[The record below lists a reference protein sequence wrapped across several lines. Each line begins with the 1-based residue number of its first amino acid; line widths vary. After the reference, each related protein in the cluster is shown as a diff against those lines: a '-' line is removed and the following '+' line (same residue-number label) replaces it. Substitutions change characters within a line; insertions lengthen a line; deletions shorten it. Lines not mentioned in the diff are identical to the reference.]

1 MVHRHP
7 KQDDAIGVN
16 FDAMANDLT
25 LWNFVLLLIRIIF
38 SVHGTGIR
46 YSPESIPKIRR
57 EESDHRQ
64 GMAESPLE
72 HWQYVKQLKTEASD
86 QLRAYFKGTLKDFSL
101 PLDLDGTPFQL
112 KVWNAL
118 QKIPY
123 GTTISYGELARWI
136 GKPKAVRAVGG
147 ANGRNPIPLV
157 VPCHRVIGS
166 DGSLTGY
173 GSGLPIKSALLEHE
187 RKVSMKN

>member
-1 MVHRHP
+1 M
-7 KQDDAIGVN
+7 
-16 FDAMANDLT
+16 
-25 LWNFVLLLIRIIF
+25 
-38 SVHGTGIR
+38 
-46 YSPESIPKIRR
+46 
-57 EESDHRQ
+57 
-64 GMAESPLE
+64 
-72 HWQYVKQLKTEASD
+72 KQLKTEAID

-101 PLDLDGTPFQL
+101 PLDLDGTPFQV

-118 QKIPY
+118 QEIPY
-123 GTTISYGELARWI
+123 GETISYGELAKWI
-136 GKPKAVRAVGG
+136 GNPKAVRAVGG

-187 RKVSMKN
+187 RKFSLKT

>member
-1 MVHRHP
+1 MAKREMGL
-7 KQDDAIGVN
+7 KSIGL
-16 FDAMANDLT
+16 AE
-25 LWNFVLLLIRIIF
+25 R
-38 SVHGTGIR
+38 
-46 YSPESIPKIRR
+46 KKR
-57 EESDHRQ
+57 EP
-64 GMAESPLE
+64 PLE
-72 HWQYVKQLKTEASD
+72 HWEYVKQLKTEAID
-86 QLRAYFKGTLKDFSL
+86 QLRAYFKGKLKDFSL

-112 KVWNAL
+112 KVWTAL

-123 GTTISYGELARWI
+123 GQTISYSELAKWI
-136 GKPKAVRAVGG
+136 GQPKAVRAVGG

-187 RKVSMKN
+187 REFSLKN